1 MKSDF
6 QLVSFKGKFIQIFFV
21 HNLMIG
27 CPKRIRGNCPEKALE
42 QRNKEPGLKFNHGL
56 ALIGL

>member
-6 QLVSFKGKFIQIFFV
+6 RLESFKGKFHSNFFV
-21 HNLMIG
+21 YNLMIG
-27 CPKRIRGNCPEKALE
+27 CPKRIRGNYPEKALD